1 MNHQHIGTNGKPC
14 GASHPISE
22 KHGNNVTIATHNYT
36 IIHMSDCNREKK
48 LRLLQKQIIQI
59 IQIFVNPY
67 YRQRRQRC
75 KRALRIIRR
84 RNCRLLAA

>member
-48 LRLLQKQIIQI
+48 RRLLQKEI